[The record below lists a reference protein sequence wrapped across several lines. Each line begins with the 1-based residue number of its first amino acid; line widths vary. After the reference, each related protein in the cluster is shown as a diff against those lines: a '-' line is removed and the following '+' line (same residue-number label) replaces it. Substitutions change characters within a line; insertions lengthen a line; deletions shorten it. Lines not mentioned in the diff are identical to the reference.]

1 MPTSSE
7 ELADVVTQ
15 PGVNVVFFGSTRCRA
30 CQAALPLV
38 LRLKADCPNA
48 RFVYASQSSCAT
60 AHRQYKA
67 DQLPQVLVFKD
78 GAMVTQV
85 APSGGAMRSIID
97 NLGVTLE
104 SFAAGLPP
112 PQEAAPAVE
121 AGSGGKPVKSS
132 LLDQLAAQRGE

>member
-1 MPTSSE
+1 MLKVVPDGGVGSRPDERSPRTAMPFTPRLSF
-7 ELADVVTQ
+7 DIQ
-15 PGVNVVFFGSTRCRA
+15 
-30 CQAALPLV
+30 ALPLV

-85 APSGGAMRSIID
+85 APSGGAMRRAYCPI
-97 NLGVTLE
+97 TLALTRTPPE
-104 SFAAGLPP
+104 SWP
-112 PQEAAPAVE
+112 
-121 AGSGGKPVKSS
+121 
-132 LLDQLAAQRGE
+132 